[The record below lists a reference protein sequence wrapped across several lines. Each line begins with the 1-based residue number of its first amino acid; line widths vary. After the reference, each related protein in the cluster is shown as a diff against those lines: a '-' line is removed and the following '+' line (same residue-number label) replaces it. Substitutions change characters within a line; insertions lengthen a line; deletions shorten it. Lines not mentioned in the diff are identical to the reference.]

1 MLTQTDL
8 MTGRRAVRPQPSL
21 RQQYQEYLM
30 QRIEAYKNSLPRED
44 LLRLGDE
51 AATELQAAT
60 EGQFPLT
67 EVLML
72 ETVDQLIIQRLGLGS
87 YRRWKGRLIKLR
99 AAQREPTHWSL
110 PSRHPVAQLVP
121 RLESGD
127 HVITVGGGAEASAC
141 LLAAW
146 EVPVT
151 FLAGTLSTVEQVETR
166 IAGESLGTQFQA
178 YVAQLGEWLPSLDPA
193 CLVVLD
199 ASTLAEL
206 QAGQRRRLLHAL
218 QEVTLPC
225 GLHLLIP
232 GKQGAAPEGYLS
244 HYARWERLPIA
255 DARLGN
261 EGHALLL
268 CAPAET
274 EQQGRTSSAASHRAS
289 R

>member
-30 QRIEAYKNSLPRED
+30 QRIEAYKNSLPREE

-121 RLESGD
+121 RLEAGD
-127 HVITVGGGAEASAC
+127 QVVAVGGGTEASAC

-178 YVAQLGEWLPSLDPA
+178 YVAQLGEWLPLLEPA
-193 CLVVLD
+193 CLVVVD

-218 QEVTLPC
+218 QEITLPC
-225 GLHLLIP
+225 GLHLIIP
-232 GKQGAAPEGYLS
+232 GNQGTAPEGYLS
-244 HYARWERLPIA
+244 HYAQWERIPIA

-261 EGHALLL
+261 EGHALLVS
-268 CAPAET
+268 APPDT
-274 EQQGRTSSAASHRAS
+274 ERVARERPVQGGRR
-289 R
+289 

>member
-30 QRIEAYKNSLPRED
+30 QRIEAYKNSLPREE

-51 AATELQAAT
+51 AATELQAAI

-121 RLESGD
+121 RLEAGD
-127 HVITVGGGAEASAC
+127 HVVTVGSGTEASAC

-151 FLAGTLSTVEQVETR
+151 FLAGTLSAVEQVETR

-178 YVAQLGEWLPSLDPA
+178 YVAQLGEWLPVLDPA
-193 CLVVLD
+193 CLVVVD

-218 QEVTLPC
+218 QEATLPA
-225 GLHLLIP
+225 GLHLVIP
-232 GKQGAAPEGYLS
+232 GKQGTAPEGYLS
-244 HYARWERLPIA
+244 HYSRWERLPIT

-274 EQQGRTSSAASHRAS
+274 GQQGRTSSAAAHRAT

>member
-30 QRIEAYKNSLPRED
+30 QRIEAYKNSLPREE

-121 RLESGD
+121 RLEAGD
-127 HVITVGGGAEASAC
+127 QVIAVGGGTEASAC

-151 FLAGTLSTVEQVETR
+151 FLAGTLSAVEQVETR
-166 IAGESLGTQFQA
+166 IAGESLGAQFQA
-178 YVAQLGEWLPSLDPA
+178 YVAQLGEWLPLLEPA
-193 CLVVLD
+193 CLVVVD

-218 QEVTLPC
+218 QEITLPC
-225 GLHLLIP
+225 GLHLIIP
-232 GKQGAAPEGYLS
+232 GNQGTAPEGYLS
-244 HYARWERLPIA
+244 HYAQWERIPIA

-268 CAPAET
+268 SSPPGSEGVARERPVRG
-274 EQQGRTSSAASHRAS
+274 GRR
-289 R
+289 